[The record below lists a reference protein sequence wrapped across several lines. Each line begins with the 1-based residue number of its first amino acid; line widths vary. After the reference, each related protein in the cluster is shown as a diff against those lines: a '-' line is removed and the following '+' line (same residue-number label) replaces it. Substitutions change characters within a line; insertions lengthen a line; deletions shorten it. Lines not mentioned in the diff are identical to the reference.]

1 MNLRPKGAAMR
12 KNRDLTENVRLLDN
26 RLLAEMLCV
35 SQSQLFAL
43 RQAGRVP
50 LKPIRLGGS
59 AAMTG
64 GRPSNGLR
72 RAARW
77 TGGRDDEQ
85 TTDPTGQPDADTA
98 ALRPCRPGRAAGH
111 TPRLAVRSGHTAA
124 TGGRG

>member
-1 MNLRPKGAAMR
+1 MR

-59 AAMTG
+59 VRYDRRQAEQWIEAG
-64 GRPSNGLR
+64 CPVDWRAGR
-72 RAARW
+72 
-77 TGGRDDEQ
+77 
-85 TTDPTGQPDADTA
+85 
-98 ALRPCRPGRAAGH
+98 
-111 TPRLAVRSGHTAA
+111 
-124 TGGRG
+124 